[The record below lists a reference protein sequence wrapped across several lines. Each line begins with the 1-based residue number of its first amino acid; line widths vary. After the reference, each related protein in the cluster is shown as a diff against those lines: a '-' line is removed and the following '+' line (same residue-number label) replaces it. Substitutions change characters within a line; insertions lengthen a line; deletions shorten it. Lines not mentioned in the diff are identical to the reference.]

1 MKSSWFLT
9 VCALGLSVA
18 SIDATSVSEQ
28 IRAATKA
35 GTPANNILDLLKVVK
50 ENLERADAS
59 ASERASASEAHCQ
72 RRERALVDK
81 IASLKSKLGSSGD
94 SESKG
99 SKDAATKSA
108 NAAHKLDRM
117 MKKRKGDKL
126 WIQYKST
133 QQLSKRL
140 SEGYT
145 ADLETYAL
153 SANVRDAAHTQFV
166 EHQSRYNEYGR
177 VLESMVS
184 VMEKHFA
191 QVSADP
197 KAASLLEVA
206 GDKDT
211 LEWESPDAH
220 KVHNALADLLSQFDR
235 EQAREHSIEE
245 AAYVSYEEAHTTR
258 DASKE
263 RLEHLQKKIN
273 ATSTSIANEMRE
285 LGFSPDGRKY
295 GLDGSSKA
303 GNNSLVT
310 MPRSVTKED
319 VEMTKSD
326 LEAWQAECNDL
337 KASFEAQRKER
348 MEQIKHI
355 ARTEESIMER
365 LMVVKNTLANKDTLA
380 ADKAG
385 GVEKPPTPKFE
396 DVATEEVLATTDRE
410 KAKNLITNTFH
421 KHAKASAEASHQMAA
436 HHK

>member
-1 MKSSWFLT
+1 MKSSWILT
-9 VCALGLSVA
+9 VCALGLSAA
-18 SIDATSVSEQ
+18 SLDAVSVSEQ
-28 IRAATKA
+28 VRAATEA

-59 ASERASASEAHCQ
+59 ASARETSSEAHCQ

-81 IASLKSKLGSSGD
+81 VATLKAKLGAGDD

-99 SKDAATKSA
+99 NKDLATKAA

-117 MKKRKGDKL
+117 MKKRKGDRL

-133 QQLSKRL
+133 QQLAKRL
-140 SEGYT
+140 NEGYT
-145 ADLETYAL
+145 ADMETYSL
-153 SANVRDAAHTQFV
+153 SANVRDAAHSQFV
-166 EHQSRYNEYGR
+166 EHQSRYNQYGR

-191 QVSADP
+191 QAKEEP
-197 KAASLLEVA
+197 KEGASLLEVG

-220 KVHNALADLLSQFDR
+220 KVHSTLSELLSQFDR

-245 AAYVSYEEAHTTR
+245 AAYVSYEESHTTR

-273 ATSTSIANEMRE
+273 ATSTSIAKEMRE
-285 LGFSPDGRKY
+285 LGFSPDGKKF
-295 GLDGSSKA
+295 GLDGSSKK
-303 GNNSLVT
+303 GNHSVVGV
-310 MPRSVTKED
+310 PHSVTKED
-319 VEMTKSD
+319 VDMTKAD
-326 LEAWQAECNDL
+326 LEAWKSECQTR
-337 KASFEAQRKER
+337 KSWFETQRKDR
-348 MEQIKHI
+348 LDQIKHV

-365 LMVVKNTLANKDTLA
+365 LMVVKNTLANKDTIA

-385 GVEKPPTPKFE
+385 GVRKPPAPKFD
-396 DVATEEVLATTDRE
+396 DVATKEVLATSDRE
-410 KAKNLITNTFH
+410 KAKKLITNTWQ
-421 KHAKASAEASHQMAA
+421 KHAKASAEAEFELRN
-436 HHK
+436 K

>member
-18 SIDATSVSEQ
+18 SLDAVSVSEQ
-28 IRAATKA
+28 IRAATEA

-59 ASERASASEAHCQ
+59 ASAREAAAEAHCQ
-72 RRERALVDK
+72 HRERALVDK
-81 IASLKSKLGSSGD
+81 VATLKAKLGAGD
-94 SESKG
+94 ESESKG
-99 SKDAATKSA
+99 NKDLATKAA

-117 MKKRKGDKL
+117 MKKRKGDRL

-140 SEGYT
+140 NDGYT
-145 ADLETYAL
+145 ADMETYSL
-153 SANVRDAAHTQFV
+153 SANVRDAAHSQFV
-166 EHQSRYNEYGR
+166 EHQSRYNQYGR

-184 VMEKHFA
+184 VMERHFA
-191 QVSADP
+191 QAKEESTG
-197 KAASLLEVA
+197 ASLLEVG

-220 KVHNALADLLSQFDR
+220 KVHSTLSELLSQFDR

-245 AAYVSYEEAHTTR
+245 AAYVSYEESHTAR

-263 RLEHLQKKIN
+263 RLENLQKKIN
-273 ATSTSIANEMRE
+273 ATSTSIAKEMRE

-295 GLDGSSKA
+295 GLDGSSKK
-303 GNNSLVT
+303 GNHSLVGL
-310 MPRSVTKED
+310 PQSVTKDD
-319 VEMTKSD
+319 VDMTVAD
-326 LEAWQAECNDL
+326 LEAWKSECQSR
-337 KASFEAQRKER
+337 KAASEMQRKDR
-348 MEQIKHI
+348 LEQIKSV

-365 LMVVKNTLANKDTLA
+365 LMVVKNTLANKDTIA

-385 GVEKPPTPKFE
+385 GLRKPQSPKF
-396 DVATEEVLATTDRE
+396 DDIATKEVLSTSDRE
-410 KAKNLITNTFH
+410 KAKKLITSTWE
-421 KHAKASAEASHQMAA
+421 KHAKASADAEFELK
-436 HHK
+436 HK